1 MDSFSSLPLHETLQK
16 NLERNNLKTPTPVQA
31 GSIPPAMEGRDVVAT
46 AQTGTGKTL
55 AFALPIIQKLIG
67 TNGNGP
73 IRAVILSPTRELA
86 IQIEE
91 TFAKLTA
98 GTPIRTAVVVG
109 GMSEFKQLKTLK
121 RGVQVV
127 IATPGRL
134 CDFLDRRLVRLDQVQ
149 HFVLDEADRMLD
161 MGFLPSIKD
170 ILSATPAAK
179 QTLLFSATIE
189 KSVAH
194 LVESYV
200 KDPVRVAIGATTKTA
215 DFVDLHHYEVANA
228 EKLSLLSHLLRAD
241 DGSFLVFARTKHG
254 TDRLA
259 DQLSDA
265 GFKSTRIHGNR
276 SQSQRNQALE
286 GFKRGH
292 YRVLV
297 ATDVAARGIH
307 VDGIAHV
314 VNFDLPQVPEDF
326 IHRVGRTG
334 RAGSRG
340 TASTFSTRQERG
352 EIRRIE
358 KAISLRLQSRDLPS
372 LEEREVRRNRKFDAP
387 VDFTPV
393 ADVQAEAREE
403 RREERAE
410 SLPQERRSERQFNER
425 QFNERKYSERQF
437 SDKRHSE
444 KPRSEKRQA
453 EKPLWNQPLSQKK
466 QPTARP
472 FSSEEFRQ
480 QLLSEE
486 ASFREPKAKEVDER
500 SFAERNFESKKKAHQ
515 AVVAKKAFKKASSN
529 GSFKPKFGDKPK
541 FGANAKF
548 GDKPKFGEKPKFGS
562 KFAKADGSK
571 PFATAKK
578 SPYAKPFAAKRS
590 RFAHA

>member
-1 MDSFSSLPLHETLQK
+1 MDSFSSLPLHPALQK
-16 NLERNNLKTPTPVQA
+16 NLERHNLKTPTPVQA
-31 GSIPPAMEGRDVVAT
+31 GSIPPALEGRDVVAT

-55 AFALPIIQKLIG
+55 AFALPLMQKLIG
-67 TNGNGP
+67 SNGNGP

-91 TFAKLTA
+91 TFTKLCA
-98 GTPIRTAVVVG
+98 GTPVRTAVVVG

-134 CDFLDRRLVRLDQVQ
+134 CDFLDRRLVKLDKVE

-161 MGFLPSIKD
+161 MGFLPSIKE

-194 LVESYV
+194 LIESYV
-200 KDPVRVAIGATTKTA
+200 KDPVRIAIGATTKTA
-215 DFVDLHHYEVANA
+215 DFVDLHHYEVAHG
-228 EKLSLLSHLLRAD
+228 EKLSLLSHLLRED
-241 DGSFLVFARTKHG
+241 EGSFLVFARTKHG
-254 TDRLA
+254 ADRLA
-259 DQLSDA
+259 DQLSDS

-276 SQSQRNQALE
+276 TQSQRNQALD

-314 VNFDLPQVPEDF
+314 VNYDLPQVPEDF

-334 RAGSRG
+334 RAGTRG

-358 KAISLRLQSRDLPS
+358 KAISMRLESRGLPS
-372 LEEREVRRNRKFDAP
+372 LEERELRRSQP
-387 VDFTPV
+387 QST
-393 ADVQAEAREE
+393 
-403 RREERAE
+403 
-410 SLPQERRSERQFNER
+410 SLPQETRLA
-425 QFNERKYSERQF
+425 
-437 SDKRHSE
+437 
-444 KPRSEKRQA
+444 EKRSGEDRPAGNPRRETRDVSRHEASRSQDA
-453 EKPLWNQPLSQKK
+453 RHATRREDKARREKPLWNQPLAKQK
-466 QPTARP
+466 QPAVRP

-480 QLLSEE
+480 RLLADE
-486 ASFREPKAKEVDER
+486 AEFRQPKKALEDKR
-500 SFAERNFESKKKAHQ
+500 SFADKNFDRKKKAHQ
-515 AVVAKKAFKKASSN
+515 ALTAKKAGTQSPFK
-529 GSFKPKFGDKPK
+529 GKFGKAPK
-541 FGANAKF
+541 GGA
-548 GDKPKFGEKPKFGS
+548 
-562 KFAKADGSK
+562 K
-571 PFATAKK
+571 PFVKAKK
-578 SPYAKPFAAKRS
+578 SAYARPFAAKRT